1 MALLIAVAAS
11 LGVHALLLFTP
22 EFDLPPFPEPP
33 PLRAELKPAP
43 AIETPLE
50 PPPKAALT
58 AASKR
63 PAKHRQ
69 ARAAP
74 PPPPS
79 PVLKR
84 TSRRWH
90 VAEPAIRPARDPPA
104 PSRRTAI
111 GPLALAT
118 PSAAAAGMPDASRLP
133 ARGTIRYR
141 VDRGDQG
148 FMIGQSTH
156 DWVVVDGVYRITAV
170 TETNGLVA
178 LFKPFR
184 IELESRGTVTAAGL
198 VPEQFSSRRKGRA
211 TGEQAEFDWQ
221 QMQVRVGQRP
231 PQALSTGAQDLLSF
245 PYQLG
250 LLPDLA
256 SGTLMPVATGKKY
269 EQYRFEVVGDEDVET
284 PAGSFRSLH
293 LRVGGVS
300 PTELWLAYDRSLLPV
315 KILHTDHKGAI
326 FVEIATSIELER
338 GTMSV
343 HPAVARVSPARIT
356 PHNSS
361 PFHPGHFPSC
371 PEAAL
376 RTAALG
382 VCRRSRGC
390 RLFPPASRTRP
401 RRPWLRR

>member
-1 MALLIAVAAS
+1 
-11 LGVHALLLFTP
+11 
-22 EFDLPPFPEPP
+22 LPPFPEPP

-58 AASKR
+58 AASKG

-69 ARAAP
+69 ARAAAAASTSTGVEAHESPLAVAAPAIDSAKPMP
-74 PPPPS
+74 PG
-79 PVLKR
+79 
-84 TSRRWH
+84 T
-90 VAEPAIRPARDPPA
+90 EPAAA
-104 PSRRTAI
+104 AI

-184 IELESRGTVTAAGL
+184 IELESRGTLTAAGL
-198 VPEQFSSRRKGRA
+198 VPERFSSRRKGRA
-211 TGEQAEFDWQ
+211 TGEQAEFDWL

-245 PYQLG
+245 HYQLG

-315 KILHTDHKGAI
+315 KILHTDHKGAV
-326 FVEIATSIELER
+326 FVEIATAIELSEE
-338 GTMSV
+338 
-343 HPAVARVSPARIT
+343 P
-356 PHNSS
+356 
-361 PFHPGHFPSC
+361 
-371 PEAAL
+371 
-376 RTAALG
+376 
-382 VCRRSRGC
+382 
-390 RLFPPASRTRP
+390 
-401 RRPWLRR
+401 

>member
-1 MALLIAVAAS
+1 MVLLIAVAAS
-11 LGVHALLLFTP
+11 LGVHAWLLFAP
-22 EFDLPPFPEPP
+22 EFDLLPFLEPP
-33 PLRAELKPAP
+33 PLHAELKPAP

-50 PPPKAALT
+50 PPPKAAPT

-69 ARAAP
+69 ARAPARPPKPAP
-74 PPPPS
+74 VLKAHASPLALAAPAIDPPPS
-79 PVLKR
+79 
-84 TSRRWH
+84 T
-90 VAEPAIRPARDPPA
+90 EPAAA
-104 PSRRTAI
+104 AI

-118 PSAAAAGMPDASRLP
+118 TPSAAAEGMPGASRLP

-198 VPEQFSSRRKGRA
+198 VPAQFSSRREGRA
-211 TGEQAEFDWQ
+211 NGEQAEFDWQ
-221 QMQVRVGQRP
+221 QMQVHVGQRP

-293 LRVGGVS
+293 LRVDGVS

-326 FVEIATSIELER
+326 FVEIATSIELSEE
-338 GTMSV
+338 
-343 HPAVARVSPARIT
+343 P
-356 PHNSS
+356 
-361 PFHPGHFPSC
+361 
-371 PEAAL
+371 
-376 RTAALG
+376 
-382 VCRRSRGC
+382 
-390 RLFPPASRTRP
+390 
-401 RRPWLRR
+401 

>member
-11 LGVHALLLFTP
+11 LGVHALLLFAP

-58 AASKR
+58 AASKG

-69 ARAAP
+69 ARAAARP
-74 PPPPS
+74 PKPAPVLQAHASPLAVAAPAIDSPPSTAPAIDPPPS
-79 PVLKR
+79 
-84 TSRRWH
+84 T
-90 VAEPAIRPARDPPA
+90 APAAA
-104 PSRRTAI
+104 AI

-198 VPEQFSSRRKGRA
+198 VPERFSSRREGRA

-221 QMQVRVGQRP
+221 QMQVHVGQRP

-326 FVEIATSIELER
+326 FVEIATSIELSEE
-338 GTMSV
+338 
-343 HPAVARVSPARIT
+343 P
-356 PHNSS
+356 
-361 PFHPGHFPSC
+361 
-371 PEAAL
+371 
-376 RTAALG
+376 
-382 VCRRSRGC
+382 
-390 RLFPPASRTRP
+390 
-401 RRPWLRR
+401 

>member
-1 MALLIAVAAS
+1 MPMALLIAIAAS

-33 PLRAELKPAP
+33 PLRAELKPAA

-74 PPPPS
+74 PPAPA
-79 PVLKR
+79 PVLKAHE
-84 TSRRWH
+84 SPLA
-90 VAEPAIRPARDPPA
+90 VAEPAIGRPTGTSMPPGTEPA
-104 PSRRTAI
+104 ATAI

-133 ARGTIRYR
+133 ARGTIHYR

-231 PQALSTGAQDLLSF
+231 AQALSTGAQDLLSF

-326 FVEIATSIELER
+326 FVEIATSIELSEE
-338 GTMSV
+338 
-343 HPAVARVSPARIT
+343 P
-356 PHNSS
+356 
-361 PFHPGHFPSC
+361 
-371 PEAAL
+371 
-376 RTAALG
+376 
-382 VCRRSRGC
+382 
-390 RLFPPASRTRP
+390 
-401 RRPWLRR
+401 